1 MNDSLM
7 NDNRAQTEADAAATV
22 EDIVRRAGTSFYW
35 AMRRLPENKRRAMY
49 GIYAFC
55 REVDDIADGDDSI
68 EDKTAR
74 LGQWRGEI
82 ERLYGEQPPVSP
94 LVPLS
99 PVPQALR
106 GAVEDFGLNKED
118 FCAVI
123 DGMEMDA
130 APEVR
135 IADMDELTLYCDRV
149 ACAVGRLSVKVF
161 GLGEEAGKRLAFA
174 QGLALQLTNIL
185 RDISDDAQCGR
196 LYIPRDL
203 LDSCDIAAGDIA
215 NGDLSS
221 VLRHPAFPKACET
234 LAGVAG
240 QNFEKADAVIAECD
254 HGKIRPAIMMM
265 ETYRRIF
272 GKLKRR
278 GWQRLDLPVGLSKP
292 SKLWIALRYG
302 VF

>member
-1 MNDSLM
+1 MNDSLKNDSLM
-7 NDNRAQTEADAAATV
+7 NDRRVQTEADAAVTV

-55 REVDDIADGDDSI
+55 REVDDIADGDDAVA
-68 EDKTAR
+68 DKLAG

-82 ERLYGEQPPVSP
+82 ERLYGDQPRTPVT
-94 LVPLS
+94 LALS
-99 PVPQALR
+99 R
-106 GAVEDFGLNKED
+106 AVGEFGLKKED
-118 FCAVI
+118 FRAVI

-130 APEVR
+130 VPEVR
-135 IADMDELTLYCDRV
+135 ITDMDELTLYCDRV
-149 ACAVGRLSVKVF
+149 ACAVGRLSVQVF
-161 GLGEEAGKRLAFA
+161 GLGEEMGKKLAFA

-185 RDISDDAQCGR
+185 RDIADDARQGR

-203 LDSCDIAAGDIA
+203 LDSYNITVGDIAADG
-215 NGDLSS
+215 LSS
-221 VLRHPAFPKACET
+221 VLRHPAFPKACDT
-234 LAGVAG
+234 LAGVAE

-254 HGKIRPAIMMM
+254 HGKIRPAIVMM

-278 GWQRLDLPVGLSKP
+278 GWQHFDLPVRLSKP
-292 SKLWIALRYG
+292 GKLWIALRYG
-302 VF
+302 IF

>member
-1 MNDSLM
+1 MNESPT
-7 NDNRAQTEADAAATV
+7 QTEADAATTV

-55 REVDDIADGDDSI
+55 REVDDIADGDGST
-68 EDKTAR
+68 EDKLAR
-74 LGQWRGEI
+74 LGQWRDDI
-82 ERLYGEQPPVSP
+82 ERLYGDQPQS
-94 LVPLS
+94 LVPLA
-99 PVPQALR
+99 PVTLALSR
-106 GAVEDFGLNKED
+106 PVGEFGLNKDD
-118 FCAVI
+118 FRAVI

-130 APEVR
+130 APEIR

-161 GLGEEAGKRLAFA
+161 GLGEEAAKRLAFA
-174 QGLALQLTNIL
+174 LGMALQLTNIL
-185 RDISDDAQCGR
+185 RDISEDAQCGR

-203 LDSCDIAAGDIA
+203 LDSYQIAAGD
-215 NGDLSS
+215 LSS
-221 VLRHPAFPKACET
+221 ILRHPAFPKACKT
-234 LAGVAG
+234 LAGVAE
-240 QNFEKADAVIAECD
+240 QNFEKTDAVIAECD
-254 HGKIRPAIMMM
+254 HDKIRPAIVMM

-278 GWQRLDLPVGLSKP
+278 GWQHLDFPVSLSKP
-292 SKLWIALRYG
+292 GKLWIALRYG

>member
-7 NDNRAQTEADAAATV
+7 NDSRAQTEADAAATV

-55 REVDDIADGDDSI
+55 REVDDIADGGDAV
-68 EDKTAR
+68 EDKLAG

-82 ERLYGEQPPVSP
+82 ERLYGDQPQS
-94 LVPLS
+94 LVPLA
-99 PVPQALR
+99 PVTLALSR
-106 GAVEDFGLNKED
+106 AVGEFGLRKED
-118 FCAVI
+118 FRAVI

-130 APEVR
+130 VPEVR
-135 IADMDELTLYCDRV
+135 ITDMDELTLYCDRV
-149 ACAVGRLSVKVF
+149 ACAVGRLSVQVF
-161 GLGEEAGKRLAFA
+161 GLGEEMGKKLAFA

-185 RDISDDAQCGR
+185 RDIADDARQGR
-196 LYIPRDL
+196 LYIPHDL
-203 LDSCDIAAGDIA
+203 LDSYDIAAGD
-215 NGDLSS
+215 LPS

-234 LAGVAG
+234 LAGVAE
-240 QNFEKADAVIAECD
+240 QNFEKADAVIADCD
-254 HGKIRPAIMMM
+254 HVKIRPAIVMM

-272 GKLKRR
+272 AKLKRR
-278 GWQRLDLPVGLSKP
+278 GWRRLDLPVSLSKLG
-292 SKLWIALRYG
+292 KLWIVLRYG

>member
-7 NDNRAQTEADAAATV
+7 NDIRAQTEADAAATV

-55 REVDDIADGDDSI
+55 REVDDIADGGDAV
-68 EDKTAR
+68 EDKLAG

-82 ERLYGEQPPVSP
+82 KRLYGDQPRTPVT
-94 LVPLS
+94 LALS
-99 PVPQALR
+99 R
-106 GAVEDFGLNKED
+106 AVGEFGLKKED
-118 FCAVI
+118 FSAVI

-130 APEVR
+130 VPEVR
-135 IADMDELTLYCDRV
+135 LADMDELTLYCDRV
-149 ACAVGRLSVKVF
+149 ACAVGRLSVQVF
-161 GLGEEAGKRLAFA
+161 GLGEEMGKKLAFA
-174 QGLALQLTNIL
+174 QGQALQLTNIL
-185 RDISDDAQCGR
+185 RDIADDARQGR

-203 LDSCDIAAGDIA
+203 LDFYNIAA
-215 NGDLSS
+215 GDLSS

-234 LAGVAG
+234 LAGVAE

-254 HGKIRPAIMMM
+254 HVKIRPAIVMM

-272 GKLKRR
+272 AKLKRR
-278 GWQRLDLPVGLSKP
+278 GWEHLDLPVSLSK
-292 SKLWIALRYG
+292 SGKLWIALRYG
-302 VF
+302 IF

>member
-1 MNDSLM
+1 MNDGLR
-7 NDNRAQTEADAAATV
+7 NDNRAQTEADAAAAV

-55 REVDDIADGDDSI
+55 RKVDDIADGDGST
-68 EDKTAR
+68 EDKLAG
-74 LGQWRGEI
+74 LGKWRDEI
-82 ERLYGEQPPVSP
+82 ERLYGNQPRTPVTSA
-94 LVPLS
+94 LS
-99 PVPQALR
+99 R
-106 GAVEDFGLNKED
+106 AVGEFGLEKED
-118 FCAVI
+118 FRAVI

-130 APEVR
+130 APEIR

-161 GLGEEAGKRLAFA
+161 GLGEETGKKLAFA

-185 RDISDDAQCGR
+185 RDIAEDAQCGR

-203 LDSCDIAAGDIA
+203 LESDDIVAGDIA
-215 NGDLSS
+215 S

-234 LAGVAG
+234 LGALAE

-254 HGKIRPAIMMM
+254 HGKIRPAIVMM

-272 GKLKRR
+272 AKLKRR

-292 SKLWIALRYG
+292 GKLWIALRYG
-302 VF
+302 IF

>member
-7 NDNRAQTEADAAATV
+7 NDSLMKDIRAQTEADAAATV

-55 REVDDIADGDDSI
+55 REVDDIADGGDAV
-68 EDKTAR
+68 EDKLAG

-82 ERLYGEQPPVSP
+82 KRLYGDQPRTPVT
-94 LVPLS
+94 LALS
-99 PVPQALR
+99 R
-106 GAVEDFGLNKED
+106 AVGEFGLKKED
-118 FCAVI
+118 FSAVI

-130 APEVR
+130 VPEVR
-135 IADMDELTLYCDRV
+135 ITDMDELTLYCDRV
-149 ACAVGRLSVKVF
+149 ACAVGRLSVQIF
-161 GLGEEAGKRLAFA
+161 GLGEEMGKKLAFA
-174 QGLALQLTNIL
+174 QGQALQLTNIL
-185 RDISDDAQCGR
+185 RDIADDARQGR

-203 LDSCDIAAGDIA
+203 LDFYNIAA
-215 NGDLSS
+215 GDLSS

-234 LAGVAG
+234 LAGVAE

-254 HGKIRPAIMMM
+254 HVKIRPAIVMM

-272 GKLKRR
+272 AKLKRR
-278 GWQRLDLPVGLSKP
+278 GWRRLDLPVSLSKLG
-292 SKLWIALRYG
+292 KLWIVLRYG